1 MSDQPETLA
10 AVIAEL
16 RTRAEEERDCGWD
29 GEADDLLAFADR
41 IEAAAERERTPPSD
55 GRDPDKATVHIPH
68 ETTGEILAE
77 MRRGIRCG
85 RGYDIDDVNRFVRDW
100 AARIQIATERDL
112 EACRADTP
120 ESVYVMLE
128 EFHNAH
134 YSVFPRDELTE
145 RLCHAFHDQFAK
157 ADSTTPGNADA
168 LREALH
174 ECLAAAT
181 HLRALF
187 CNTDPMQGPD
197 RAIRVNDLEPIADQ
211 IERATAALSA
221 PARNCDRFK
230 TLDEAREAFQD
241 LRGHKILAD
250 VELWDSMDEA
260 GALVRWL
267 FAPAKGG
274 EE

>member
-1 MSDQPETLA
+1 MSDKPEPLA
-10 AVIAEL
+10 DVLAEMRDFADHRAADAGGERPAIELL
-16 RTRAEEERDCGWD
+16 RS
-29 GEADDLLAFADR
+29 FADR

-112 EACRADTP
+112 EACRAYTP
-120 ESVYVMLE
+120 ESVYAMLE

-157 ADSTTPGNADA
+157 ADSTTPGNA
-168 LREALH
+168 
-174 ECLAAAT
+174 AAM
-181 HLRALF
+181 R
-187 CNTDPMQGPD
+187 
-197 RAIRVNDLEPIADQ
+197 
-211 IERATAALSA
+211 AALENARSKFIHIKKCADEGEVSRKKLAILCEFVSQEISAALAA
-221 PARNCDRFK
+221 PARNCDRP
-230 TLDEAREAFQD
+230 EC
-241 LRGHKILAD
+241 AD
-250 VELWDSMDEA
+250 VESAWATYCAETNRADCKGFA
-260 GALVRWL
+260 RWL
-267 FAPAKGG
+267 FAPAEGG
-274 EE
+274 AK